1 MAKDS
6 FILYCSQIDAL
17 SELNDAQLGRLIRYL
32 VQFLQKGSQP
42 SKRESNALLVAF
54 NMLKLQTRIDLG
66 KWETK
71 KERQRKW
78 VANKRSKNNVDDN
91 GNVNDNANANANGNG
106 NGNGNENGNIN
117 EMDSFSFINSFS
129 TEQEQ
134 QEEEKRRKYLQQLKD
149 WWNNTL
155 ESEGADIPRVQR
167 MTVQR
172 ARAYQSIAKRYSQ
185 EEIVKVVRRVC
196 KSDYMNGRTREHR
209 LATFDFVFQEENF
222 LKILEGVY
230 R

>member
-42 SKRESNALLVAF
+42 GKRESNALLVAF
-54 NMLKLQTRIDLG
+54 NMLKLQIHIDLG
-66 KWETK
+66 KYEGR
-71 KERQRKW
+71 KEKTRLRVEKYR
-78 VANKRSKNNVDDN
+78 NKNNVTHN
-91 GNVNDNANANANGNG
+91 GNVNVNDNDNANANGNV
-106 NGNGNENGNIN
+106 NGNENGNIK
-117 EMDSFSFINSFS
+117 EMDSFFINSFF

-134 QEEEKRRKYLQQLKD
+134 EEEEKRRKYLQQLKD

>member
-42 SKRESNALLVAF
+42 GKRESNALLVAF
-54 NMLKLQTRIDLG
+54 NMLKLQIHIDLG
-66 KWETK
+66 KYEGR
-71 KERQRKW
+71 KEKTRLRVEKYR
-78 VANKRSKNNVDDN
+78 NKNNVTHN
-91 GNVNDNANANANGNG
+91 GNVNVNDNDNANANGNV
-106 NGNGNENGNIN
+106 NGNENGNIK
-117 EMDSFSFINSFS
+117 EMDSFFINSFF
-129 TEQEQ
+129 TEQE

>member
-54 NMLKLQTRIDLG
+54 NMLKLQIHIDLG

-91 GNVNDNANANANGNG
+91 GNVNVNVNANVNANENA
-106 NGNGNENGNIN
+106 NENVIT
-117 EMDSFSFINSFS
+117 EMDSSSFIFSSFS
-129 TEQEQ
+129 EQEQ
-134 QEEEKRRKYLQQLKD
+134 QEEEKRRKYLLQLKD

-185 EEIVKVVRRVC
+185 EEIMKVVRRVC